1 MAEKALR
8 DDFQKF
14 EKTEIDDEFF
24 SLREMEK
31 FCDEEDEKEMNDEM
45 DEDLDEEL
53 QDELY
58 GEGALEDE
66 DEDDEKGAKFNP
78 YAVGIL
84 NVASKIHICLV

>member
-58 GEGALEDE
+58 GEGALEDQE
-66 DEDDEKGAKFNP
+66 ENDDKGGNFAPTLSGF
-78 YAVGIL
+78 
-84 NVASKIHICLV
+84 